1 METIHITILEI
12 AKQTGKNSEDV
23 PAGAMGEKAM
33 VISSFGSHVNGTKWF
48 DHLSVQQVRTAGIH
62 V

>member
-12 AKQTGKNSEDV
+12 AKQTGKNPEDL
-23 PAGAMGEKAM
+23 PAGAMGEKAI
-33 VISSFGSHVNGTKWF
+33 VISSFGSRVNGTKRF
-48 DHLSVQQVRTAGIH
+48 DCPASQNRGIR